1 MLIKK
6 IKKNIKLLLIFLTF
20 GFIFNNCRII
30 FAANYYPKIAV
41 IGNSYT
47 KQFEKNIGYNRF
59 DFYTYKGEFIFDKDN
74 VKTTFDVLEHYTYAM
89 FLVGAD
95 PYLAS
100 LDKEIIYEYMKNFL
114 DTAKNN
120 GNFVFLPS
128 YMDFKNS
135 RSKENLTT
143 SIDIDNIFRKFA
155 NDYANVYYIDMQNFS
170 NNGSMLYDKMNYNV
184 LFHQT
189 LCSKIVYLVDSIDK
203 AFYKISSENI
213 SKLNANVIAVAGDS
227 YAGTFV
233 RFEKSKNYNLLEF
246 AKSGRTIGKNRDL
259 IDASIETKAKFILI
273 STGVNDFENQTTLN
287 AFENNLRRHINHAMI
302 NHRIV
307 FLHTYMNYGAAKK
320 RTIKIA
326 DYDNILRKL
335 ADEYENVLY
344 IDMRDLEK
352 VEFQMPDKRHYDK
365 IFNDILYE
373 RIDSLIKL
381 IV

>member
-1 MLIKK
+1 M
-6 IKKNIKLLLIFLTF
+6 KNI
-20 GFIFNNCRII
+20 
-30 FAANYYPKIAV
+30 
-41 IGNSYT
+41 
-47 KQFEKNIGYNRF
+47 YNRF

-74 VKTTFDVLEHYTYAM
+74 VKTTFDILEHYTYAM

-114 DTAKNN
+114 DVAKNN

-143 SIDIDNIFRKFA
+143 SIDIDNIFRKLA

-352 VEFQMPDKRHYDK
+352 DEFQMPDKRHYDK